1 MKTIL
6 LIDDDQ
12 SFREAISHWLI
23 DSGWRVLQA
32 EDGELGLQLAMEH
45 RPDVVLCDLLMP
57 RCNGFQVCR
66 SLRAQKEHLPK
77 TKIFVTTGSAYATD
91 RLNALESGA
100 DDYLV
105 KPIMP
110 NELVALLNRA
120 TGNGSDQESIKA
132 VLPPNL
138 SPAPVRLKFW
148 GVRGSIPTPGADTV
162 FYGGNTSCVEVRA
175 DHEIIILDSGSG
187 IRPLGQA
194 LNDEFKGKPINV
206 TLLISH
212 THWDHIQGFPFFG
225 PAYNPKN
232 EIKILGFEGARKG
245 LENIL
250 SSQMESSYFPVS
262 MAEMPGNITIQ
273 ELKDATFR
281 VGQVRVQAAFLNH
294 PGICTG
300 YRIFTSA
307 GSICYMTDIEL
318 VKRMRAE
325 QSVQISAEEE
335 KFARLQD
342 ERFALFAEGA
352 EVLILDAQY
361 DATEY
366 KGHIGWGHSCVDDS
380 VAFAIAAKVK
390 RLFLFHHDPD
400 HNDEKISRMV
410 ASAREQVAAS
420 GSDLIV
426 EAAREGLE
434 LILEVKPAVLDG
446 KS

>member
-1 MKTIL
+1 MKTVL
-6 LIDDDQ
+6 LIDDDMA
-12 SFREAISHWLI
+12 FREALSHLLI
-23 DSGWRVLQA
+23 DSGWHVLQA
-32 EDGELGLQLAMEH
+32 EDGEIGLQLAMEH
-45 RPDVVLCDLLMP
+45 RPEVVLCDLLMP

-77 TKIFVTTGSAYATD
+77 TKIFVTTGSAYSTD

-100 DDYLV
+100 DEYLV

-110 NELVALLNRA
+110 NELLTLLDRV
-120 TGNGSDQESIKA
+120 TGNGSDNASIQA
-132 VLPPNL
+132 GPSPGI
-138 SPAPVRLKFW
+138 SPAPTRLKFW
-148 GVRGSIPTPGADTV
+148 GVRGSIPTPGVDTV

-175 DHEIIILDSGSG
+175 DREIIVLDAGSG
-187 IRPLGQA
+187 IRPLGLT
-194 LNDEFKGKPINV
+194 LNQEFKENPINV

-225 PAYNPKN
+225 PAYNPN
-232 EIKILGFEGARKG
+232 NQIKILGFEGARKG

-262 MAEMPGNITIQ
+262 MAEMPGNISIR
-273 ELKDATFR
+273 ELKDTTFS
-281 VGQVRVQAAFLNH
+281 VGQVRVQAIFLNH

-300 YRIFTSA
+300 YRLFTSA

-318 VKRMRAE
+318 FQRMRLE
-325 QSVQISAEEE
+325 QSGQISEEE
-335 KFARLQD
+335 ENFARVQD
-342 ERFALFAEGA
+342 ERFALFAQGA
-352 EVLILDAQY
+352 DVLILDAQY
-361 DATEY
+361 DAAEY
-366 KGHIGWGHSCVDDS
+366 KTHIGWGHSCVDDS
-380 VAFAIAAKVK
+380 VAFAIDAKVK

-410 ASAREQVAAS
+410 ASAREQVTARK
-420 GSDLIV
+420 SDLIV

-434 LILEVKPAVLDG
+434 LIMETKPAALHS